1 MNWTAEQIAAMQA
14 THPVHRDSTQDNA
27 LAWLRTGEETGGEYS
42 LLHSDSSP
50 GFGVF
55 PHFHTRYTETFRVL
69 DGALDVRISG
79 TARRLASGDEAT
91 VPLRAVHEWHVT
103 EDGRAQFLVEVRPA
117 FPPFEKWL
125 AVLQAMANDGL
136 THPDGRPRQ
145 LSHAALILVDSDI
158 HLTGPARAAMPLLH
172 LVAARARRRGVDR
185 QLEQRYWR
193 AP

>member
-1 MNWTAEQIAAMQA
+1 MDWTAEQVTAMR
-14 THPVHRDSTQDNA
+14 TGRRVYGDPVQHNEIT
-27 LAWLRTGEETGGEYS
+27 WLRTGEETGGEYS

-50 GFGVF
+50 GAAVF
-55 PHFHTRYTETFRVL
+55 PHFHTRYTETFSVL
-69 DGALDVRISG
+69 DGGLSVRITG
-79 TARRLASGDEAT
+79 AEHALGPGQEAT
-91 VPLRAVHEWHVT
+91 VPLRAVHEWRVSGA
-103 EDGRAQFLVEVRPA
+103 GRAQFLVTIRPA

-125 AVLQAMANDGL
+125 AVAQCLAADGL
-136 THPDGRPRQ
+136 TRPDGSPKS
-145 LSHAALILVDSDI
+145 LAHAALILVDSDI